1 MGNKASNS
9 KENKVNRA
17 SMFSNEKN
25 KSENNKNKLN
35 YLSQLIGKKSNS
47 ATVTTTSNNNAIVT
61 TTQNNITEISTKT
74 PETSFAEKLITTGLK
89 LQERDDKPFVKADLL
104 IILFGKN
111 PQKYKNLLQDSSS
124 VTVKDLYRMIRN
136 ENLDIE
142 NYFNIEV
149 DKHGNIQLSEITNT
163 LLNSKNANNNFIEFN
178 NQQQQLTTT
187 TSTSTALVRL

>member
-9 KENKVNRA
+9 KENKANRA

-25 KSENNKNKLN
+25 KSENNKSKLN
-35 YLSQLIGKKSNS
+35 YLSKLIGKNNS
-47 ATVTTTSNNNAIVT
+47 ATVTTTTQNNAIVT

-74 PETSFAEKLITTGLK
+74 PETSFAENLITTGLR

-111 PQKYKNLLQDSSS
+111 PQKYKYLLQDSSS

-149 DKHGNIQLSEITNT
+149 DKSGNIQLSEITNT

-187 TSTSTALVRL
+187 ATTSTALIRL

>member
-1 MGNKASNS
+1 MGNKASSS
-9 KENKVNRA
+9 KENKATRA
-17 SMFSNEKN
+17 SMFSSEKN

-35 YLSQLIGKKSNS
+35 YFSQLISKKNNS
-47 ATVTTTSNNNAIVT
+47 ATTPNNAIT
-61 TTQNNITEISTKT
+61 TTGTNSITEISTKT
-74 PETSFAEKLITTGLK
+74 PETSFAEKIITTGIK

-111 PQKYKNLLQDSSS
+111 PQKYKYLLQDSSS

-149 DKHGNIQLSEITNT
+149 DKRGNIQLSEITNT

-178 NQQQQLTTT
+178 NQQQKLTYTT
-187 TSTSTALVRL
+187 TSTALVRL